1 MKEKVIVEKEKKI
14 QHLTEEQKVLEFDQI
29 MLKK

>member
-1 MKEKVIVEKEKKI
+1 MKEKVVVEKEKKI
-14 QHLTEEQKVLEFDQI
+14 QHLTEDQKVLEFDQI